1 MDWLKLAQS
10 LKGLHTAES
19 ISNVLNV
26 NRKTA
31 VNYIYE
37 LRKRSF
43 VETERGKNKIRRY
56 RIRLYKEVDKGYL
69 GLYETLN
76 KYGKIQLL
84 EPYKERVYNHKLS
97 IEEAIVR
104 AIKTKKIRVVLA
116 CLALFNKVKDWKK
129 LKEFAEEEK
138 LGRKIGALYDIAK
151 TKLKVRKMD
160 ERIRKGLLKSKDKSR
175 YIIEGFRS
183 DDFKEIEKEWRVY
196 IPLNKADLEVYD
208 EW

>member
-1 MDWLKLAQS
+1 M
-10 LKGLHTAES
+10 
-19 ISNVLNV
+19 
-26 NRKTA
+26 
-31 VNYIYE
+31 
-37 LRKRSF
+37 
-43 VETERGKNKIRRY
+43 
-56 RIRLYKEVDKGYL
+56 
-69 GLYETLN
+69 
-76 KYGKIQLL
+76 
-84 EPYKERVYNHKLS
+84 
-97 IEEAIVR
+97 
-104 AIKTKKIRVVLA
+104 A